1 MIVSHIVPVP
11 FSLWLRLRLDGSFTM
26 ERFGFRFLARNLWEV
41 SLRFLCHRRLLPTQ
55 LRLLSSLLIP
65 FTFWLRL
72 QLWEAF
78 LMFLGHMRFERAC

>member
-11 FSLWLRLRLDGSFTM
+11 FSLWLRRRLDGSFTM

-78 LMFLGHMRFERAC
+78 LMFLGHMRFGRAC